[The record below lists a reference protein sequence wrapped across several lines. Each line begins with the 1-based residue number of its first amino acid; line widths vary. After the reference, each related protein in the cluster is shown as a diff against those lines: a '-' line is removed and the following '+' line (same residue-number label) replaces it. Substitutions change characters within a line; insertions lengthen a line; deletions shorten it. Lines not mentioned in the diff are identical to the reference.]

1 MTTEK
6 EYPLIENLERV
17 KRKKFETPTQRL
29 YAIIAVLDEEALSRW
44 VERDSDR
51 IVPDEISR
59 QSTYR
64 WDVAGCIFTGN
75 EILDLMRKQ
84 EVTNTVTQ
92 SHLLAV
98 SLPEIFYDMA
108 ANMFYNFYS
117 KDSGSQLTAE
127 ENNEIIKT
135 IFGDNFNRLDQAF
148 HEWFMEFIPKMLMV
162 HPSWTDV
169 DPVAHTERQIK
180 HYRTAYKDA
189 FFMPHIEEAIQNVTG
204 QKA

>member
-1 MTTEK
+1 MTTEN
-6 EYPLIENLERV
+6 EYPLIDNLERV
-17 KRKKFETPTQRL
+17 KRKKFETPTQCL
-29 YAIIAVLDEEALSRW
+29 HAIIAVLDEEALSRW

-92 SHLLAV
+92 SHLLAD

-169 DPVAHTERQIK
+169 DPVAHTKRQIE

-189 FFMPHIEEAIQNVTG
+189 FFMPHIEEAIQNVIS
-204 QKA
+204 QKS

>member
-1 MTTEK
+1 MTTET

-29 YAIIAVLDEEALSRW
+29 YAIITVLDEEALSRW

-64 WDVAGCIFTGN
+64 WDVAGCIFTSN

-135 IFGDNFNRLDQAF
+135 IFGDNFTRLDQAF
-148 HEWFMEFIPKMLMV
+148 REWLVEHVAKMLAP
-162 HPSWTDV
+162 HPAWGDV
-169 DPVAHTERQIK
+169 DPVKYLEQQTQ
-180 HYRTAYKDA
+180 HYRTTYEGA
-189 FFMPHIEEAIQNVTG
+189 FFMPHIEEAIQNVTS
-204 QKA
+204 QKS